1 MGETIS
7 RKGVLRFMKAEYVSL
22 LWNQAGTEIVE
33 RKIGEK
39 APRGVIKVLGQNKKT
54 VSYLVPVKATL
65 MLTAKDKEG
74 TIYEEDVYGLLKYYN
89 QKVRVTVNL
98 RKKLEE
104 HFKEYPLE
112 VNGKFFINLYPCI
125 REFLGVE

>member
-1 MGETIS
+1 MRDWQQRSPLMSKWNTDYREVIMEKLVILLNGPSSSGKSSLAQLLQGLILARRRERYEIIS
-7 RKGVLRFMKAEYVSL
+7 IDDF
-22 LWNQAGTEIVE
+22 
-33 RKIGEK
+33 
-39 APRGVIKVLGQNKKT
+39 
-54 VSYLVPVKATL
+54 
-65 MLTAKDKEG
+65 LTMNAQDS
-74 TIYEEDVYGLLKYYN
+74 IYEEDVYGILKYYN